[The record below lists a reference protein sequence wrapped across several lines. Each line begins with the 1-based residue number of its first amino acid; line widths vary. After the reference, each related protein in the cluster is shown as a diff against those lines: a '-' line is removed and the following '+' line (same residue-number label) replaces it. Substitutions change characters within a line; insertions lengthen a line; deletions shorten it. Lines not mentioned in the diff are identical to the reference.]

1 MSALQFLREK
11 AGVLVAGVIGLSLFL
26 FVVSDFFGGGRGQ
39 RMKQKKYYEIGEIGG
54 EYISYQDYD
63 LRLQNLL
70 EIYKLSGRTNID
82 EATTETMREQT
93 WQQMVREKI
102 LDTQYK
108 KLGIGVSTEEVDE
121 LVLGNNPHQ
130 IVQQLFTD
138 QKTGMFNKSFLVSF
152 LKQTEVDETAKKYW
166 LFFENEIVND
176 RMNTKYNNLVAK
188 GLFVT
193 SKQAEFDKNLVAN
206 NVDFSYILKNYSA
219 VSDSSVSVSGSEI
232 ESYYSKHKDGYKR
245 TALRD
250 IEYVTFDVIPS
261 EDDIKQTEQWINKT
275 KEEFVTAADPVQF
288 INLTADSRYVGFFTP
303 LSGVAE
309 NLKDYVKKEDLTNI
323 FGPYIEDGSYK
334 LSKLLAVADRPDSVH
349 ARHILISPNQ
359 TRTMDVVKRQ
369 ADSLVKLVKSGI
381 SFEAIAMANSDDQ
394 GSAQIGGDLGWFQEG
409 KMVVPFSNACFSGK
423 KGDIK
428 TVETTFGIHIIE
440 ILAQS
445 KNTRKYNVGTI
456 DRKILAGTITNQKAY
471 SEASQFAGTNDTY
484 EKFSKSIAEK
494 SLNKRVASS
503 ITPQQKTLPGLDNP
517 RSLIMSLFQAEK
529 SKIILDNSQQA
540 VFEVGDKYV
549 VAYCTKAQEEGIA
562 PVKDVENDI
571 RFLLIKDKK
580 AEVISAEFS
589 KNNGAGKTLDDI
601 ARTMGLIVQEATQIN
616 FKSYTVQGAGN
627 EPALIGAASVLKQGI
642 VTGAVKGANGVF
654 MLSANNV
661 TTSAGE
667 DLKILQDRLKVNFQ
681 MRGNYEAYESLRK
694 GANIID
700 KRYKFY

>member
-39 RMKQKKYYEIGEIGG
+39 RMKQKKYYEIGQIGG
-54 EYISYQDYD
+54 EYVSYQDYD
-63 LRLQNLL
+63 LRLQNLS

-82 EATTETMREQT
+82 ESTTETMREQT
-93 WQQMVREKI
+93 WQQIVREKI
-102 LDTQYK
+102 LDSQYK

-138 QKTGMFNKSFLVSF
+138 QKTGVFNKSSMVNF

-176 RMNTKYNNLVAK
+176 RMNSKYNTLVAK

-193 SKQAEFDKNLVAN
+193 SKQAEFDKNLAGN
-206 NVDFSYILKNYSA
+206 TVDFSYILKNYSS
-219 VSDSSVSVSGSEI
+219 VSDSSVSVSESDI
-232 ESYYSKHKDGYKR
+232 ESYYSKHKQSYKR
-245 TALRD
+245 TAVRD

-275 KEEFVTAADPVQF
+275 KEEFTTAADPVQF
-288 INLTADSRYVGFFTP
+288 INTTADSRYVGFFTP
-303 LSGVAE
+303 LSGVPE
-309 NLKDYVKKEDLTNI
+309 NLKEFVQKEDLTSI

-334 LSKLLAVADRPDSVH
+334 VAKLIAVADRPDSVH
-349 ARHILISPNQ
+349 VRHILLSPDQ
-359 TRTMDVVKRQ
+359 TRSLDIVKRQ
-369 ADSLVKLVKSGI
+369 ADSLVKLIKSGAP
-381 SFEAIAMANSDDQ
+381 FEALAIANSSDQ
-394 GSAQIGGDLGWFQEG
+394 GSAQIGGDLGWFPEG
-409 KMVVPFSNACFSGK
+409 RMVVPFSNACFSGK

-445 KNTRKYNVGTI
+445 KNTRKYNTGIV
-456 DRKILAGTITNQKAY
+456 DRKILAGSLTNQKAY

-484 EKFSKSIAEK
+484 EKFNKTISEK
-494 SLNKRVASS
+494 SMNKRVANS
-503 ITPQQKTLPGLDNP
+503 IAPQQKTLPGLDNP

-529 SKIILDNSQQA
+529 GKIILDNSQQA

-549 VAYCTKAQEEGIA
+549 VAYCTKVQEDGIA
-562 PVKDVENDI
+562 SVKDVENDI
-571 RFLLIKDKK
+571 RFILIKDKK
-580 AEVISAEFS
+580 ADLISAEFS
-589 KNNGAGKTLDDI
+589 KNNGTGKTIDDI
-601 ARTMGLIVQEATQIN
+601 ARSMGLTVQEATQIN
-616 FKSYTVQGAGN
+616 FRSYTVQGAGT
-627 EPALIGAASVLKQGI
+627 EPTLIAAASVSKQGM
-642 VTGAVKGANGVF
+642 VAGPVKGTNGVF
-654 MLSANNV
+654 MLAANTV
-661 TTSAGE
+661 TPSPGE
-667 DLKILQDRLKVNFQ
+667 DLKVVKGRLKTSFQ
-681 MRGNYEAYESLRK
+681 ARGNYEAYEALRK